1 MAKRVVINRFERMA
15 RDPRQ
20 GAGSEF
26 RIAKHFDTTT
36 YPDRLQPLRGMAAHT
51 NSNGLGIGN
60 IIVREDGL
68 MYAVGLDTPSNPTL
82 GELYKSEGYGALDDF
97 VAFSTAQLSGVVQRS
112 DDYNFLVDWPD
123 AGNVRTVHW
132 ASTNVLVAS
141 GDSGS
146 ATTNALTFSFIG
158 QGLVHPKDKNL
169 YYPYLVSATG
179 ASYIGLI
186 QPDATPFNTE
196 TPQAFQLPDQYKAW
210 CLSSWGDYLAVP
222 MTARSATSLVNS
234 NIIGFWNRDTTVTT
248 FDETIHWGQG
258 VLKVLNN
265 VNNVLIGVSELGS
278 DSLQSGTTQDYNAIQ
293 IKAYTGGY
301 EPTLIGEIRAQ
312 GLSGASG
319 RPSVSINQRV
329 NFIQNN
335 RLYFSAKVD
344 PNDGIQPSR
353 IGLWSVGRDQT
364 GRWSINLERMAT
376 NDNSETQVIAAVV
389 VGDYVEMVHTA
400 EGTLTKSIN
409 GSPSNT
415 TFAATSV
422 YESTV
427 NPGIDN
433 QDRVAKKKLTSFS
446 AHFEPLP
453 ASSSVVLKYRVDS
466 KGADSD
472 WVTVAT
478 ASTAGDDFIEMVDAA
493 GTAFTDGRNFEF
505 RLESVGGA
513 VITAYSYKYEV
524 METNT

>member
-1 MAKRVVINRFERMA
+1 MA

-20 GAGSEF
+20 GSGSEF

-60 IIVREDGL
+60 IIVNENGL
-68 MYAVGLDTPSNPTL
+68 MYGLGLDTPSNPTN
-82 GELYKSEGYGALDDF
+82 GELYKSQGYGSGDDF
-97 VAFSTAQLSGVVQRS
+97 VAGSTAQLSGAVLRS
-112 DDYNFLVDWPD
+112 NDYNFLVDWPD
-123 AGNVRTVHW
+123 AGNVRTIHW
-132 ASTNVLVAS
+132 ASTNLLIAS
-141 GDSGS
+141 KPDADIS

-169 YYPYLVSATG
+169 YYPYLVSSTG
-179 ASYIGLI
+179 ASYIGLV

-196 TPQAFQLPDQYKAW
+196 TPQAFQLPDQYLAW

-222 MTARSATSLVNS
+222 MTARLATSLVNS
-234 NIIGFWNRDTTVTT
+234 NIVGLWDRDTSITT
-248 FDETIHWGQG
+248 FAETIHWGQG

-278 DSLQSGTTQDYNAIQ
+278 DSLQAGTTQDYNAIQ
-293 IKAYTGGY
+293 VKVYNGGY
-301 EPTLIGEIRAQ
+301 EPTVVGEIRAHA
-312 GLSGASG
+312 LSGASG
-319 RPSVSINQRV
+319 QPSVSINHRV
-329 NFIQNN
+329 NFVQNN

-353 IGLWSVGRDQT
+353 IGLWSVGRDEF
-364 GRWSINLERMAT
+364 GRWSINLERVAT
-376 NDNSETQVIAAVV
+376 NDNSETQIIAAAII
-389 VGDYVEMVHTA
+389 GDYVETVHTA
-400 EGTLTKSIN
+400 EGTLTNSIN
-409 GSPSNT
+409 GSASNT
-415 TFAATSV
+415 TYAATSV

-427 NPGIDN
+427 NPGISA
-433 QDRVAKKKLTSFS
+433 QDRVAKKKLTAFA

-453 ASSSVVLKYRVDS
+453 SSATVALKYRVDS
-466 KGADSD
+466 KGADGD

-513 VITAYSYKYEV
+513 VITAFSYKYEV